1 MKVNQR
7 RRNVN
12 NYEVG
17 PFCPSWLD
25 LMMIRLVRLAF
36 DSSLI

>member
-1 MKVNQR
+1 MKANQR

-17 PFCPSWLD
+17 PFSPSWLD
-25 LMMIRLVRLAF
+25 LMMIKLVRLAF

>member
-1 MKVNQR
+1 MKVDQR
-7 RRNVN
+7 RGNVN

-25 LMMIRLVRLAF
+25 LMMIKLVRLAF
-36 DSSLI
+36 DLNA

>member
-1 MKVNQR
+1 MKVSQR

-12 NYEVG
+12 NCEVG
-17 PFCPSWLD
+17 SFCPSWLD
-25 LMMIRLVRLAF
+25 LMMIKLGRLAF